1 MIFTLGTTD
10 VRTKTYSN
18 FESLERD
25 LLLCEAGSVFAG
37 QKKGTENAW
46 NAEH

>member
-10 VRTKTYSN
+10 VRTKTYN
-18 FESLERD
+18 NYDALERD

-37 QKKGTENAW
+37 QKKVPKMRGT
-46 NAEH
+46 